1 MLVAET
7 VSCKKGVLQMIRY
20 DEMFETGRG
29 IVVMCPTEGGI
40 FVNCR
45 DDVGDRDGLAYLLK
59 ELKKYANEFDFDE
72 YRIKNAYFDLKC
84 GRNYERKNV
93 KVRMK

>member
-7 VSCKKGVLQMIRY
+7 VNCKNGVLQMIRY
-20 DEMFETGRG
+20 DEMFEKGSG
-29 IVVMCPTEGGI
+29 IVVMCPISGGV

-45 DDVGDRDGLAYLLK
+45 EDAGDRDGLEYLLK
-59 ELKKYANEFDFDE
+59 ELRTYADEFDFDE
-72 YRIKNAYFDLKC
+72 YKIKNAYFELKC
-84 GRNYERKNV
+84 GRNYSKKNV

>member
-7 VSCKKGVLQMIRY
+7 VNCKKGVLQMIRY
-20 DEMFETGRG
+20 DEMFEAGKG
-29 IVVMCPTEGGI
+29 IVVMCPTSGGI

-45 DDVGDRDGLAYLLK
+45 EDAGDRDGLAYLLK
-59 ELKKYANEFDFDE
+59 ELRDYANEFDFDE
-72 YRIKNAYFDLKC
+72 YRIKQAYFDLKC
-84 GRNYERKNV
+84 GQNYGKKNV

>member
-7 VSCKKGVLQMIRY
+7 INCKSGILQMVRY
-20 DEMFETGRG
+20 DEAFEKG
-29 IVVMCPTEGGI
+29 IGIAVMCPTNGGI

-45 DDVGDRDGLAYLLK
+45 EDAGDRDGLAYLLK
-59 ELKKYANEFDFDE
+59 ELRSYANEFDFDE
-72 YRIKNAYFDLKC
+72 YKIKQAYYELKC
-84 GRNYERKNV
+84 GSNYSRKNI